1 MAKEFDL
8 VVVGEINPDI
18 ILQAKDLKPEY
29 GQAEKLIDDASFTIG
44 ASAVIVAAGAAKL
57 GLKVAFVGLVADDL
71 FAKYMLQEMQGLNI
85 DVSRVVVKAELK
97 SGFSI
102 IFLEKNDRAIMTYA
116 GSIDKL
122 KYSDIDLSILDKAKH
137 LHLSSFF
144 LLKELR
150 PDIPKLFKLAK
161 SKALTTSL
169 DSNWDPSNNWTG
181 ITETLKYTDIFLPNE
196 NEILALSKKDN
207 ISEAV
212 KLLSEQ
218 VAIIALKLGEKG
230 AIVKTKNKEISVEPI
245 KVEVVDTTGA
255 GDSFDAGFLH
265 GFINGLSL
273 EACLKQAVIC
283 GSLSTRA
290 AGGTTAQANLEEL
303 KRLLA

>member
-1 MAKEFDL
+1 MSREFDL

-18 ILQAKDLKPEY
+18 ILRADDLKPEY
-29 GQAEKLIDDASFTIG
+29 GQAEKLIDSASLTVG

-71 FAKYMLQEMQGLNI
+71 FAKYMLQEMQDLNI
-85 DVSRVVVKAELK
+85 DISRIVTKPELK

-122 KYSDIDLSILDKAKH
+122 QYSDIDLRILDQAKH

-144 LLKELR
+144 LLKNLR
-150 PDIPKLFKLAK
+150 VDIPKLFKLAK
-161 SKALTTSL
+161 AKGLTTSL

-181 ITETLKYTDIFLPNE
+181 IAETLKYTDVFLPNE
-196 NEILALSKKDN
+196 NEILALSKQNN
-207 ISEAV
+207 IADA
-212 KLLSEQ
+212 LNTLSKQ
-218 VAIIALKLGEKG
+218 VDIIALKLGEQG
-230 AIVKTKNKEISVEPI
+230 AIVKTGKQEIRAEPI
-245 KVEVVDTTGA
+245 AVDVVDTTGA

-265 GFINGLSL
+265 AFINNLDL
-273 EACLKQAVIC
+273 ETCLKQAVVC

-290 AGGTTAQANLEEL
+290 MGGTGAQASLAEL
-303 KRLLA
+303 NKY